1 MLVTREADYAVRC
14 VVEVARTGR
23 TSAAQVAR
31 VQGISPTFLGK
42 IVQSLAKAGILATRR
57 GVGGG
62 ISLAKPAEEFTLLQ
76 VIEAVEGPLCIN
88 DCLQSPSRCGHMSS
102 CPAYPYLCEAQAR
115 LRETLNVSFAELVA
129 GPDATPAFAPAF
141 APALVRPEEIASNGV
156 RDGERK
162 RVRTADPAARGE
174 A

>member
-42 IVQSLAKAGILATRR
+42 IVQSLARAGILATRR

-62 ISLAKPAEEFTLLQ
+62 IALARPVSDFTLLQ

-88 DCLQSPSRCGHMSS
+88 ECLQSPSRCGHVKN
-102 CPAYPYLCEAQAR
+102 CAAFPYLCEAQAR
-115 LRETLNVSFAELVA
+115 LRDALDVSFELVVAPSGAELV
-129 GPDATPAFAPAF
+129 PAPVAF
-141 APALVRPEEIASNGV
+141 PTETVRANGNGQS
-156 RDGERK
+156 RRA
-162 RVRTADPAARGE
+162 RTADPAARGDV
-174 A
+174 

>member
-1 MLVTREADYAVRC
+1 VLVTREADYAVRC
-14 VVEVARTGR
+14 VVEVARSGR

-62 ISLAKPAEEFTLLQ
+62 ISLAKPVDDFTLLE
-76 VIEAVEGPLCIN
+76 VIEAIEGPLWIN
-88 DCLQSPSRCGHMSS
+88 ECLRSTDRCPHVDT

-115 LRETLNVSFAELVA
+115 LREALDVTFAEMMA
-129 GPDATPAFAPAF
+129 EPHARRFTPTFVTAAELAPED
-141 APALVRPEEIASNGV
+141 PGNG
-156 RDGERK
+156 RNR
-162 RVRTADPAARGE
+162 RVRTADPAAGGG

>member
-14 VVEVARTGR
+14 VVEVARAGR

-31 VQGISPTFLGK
+31 AQGISPTFLGK
-42 IVQSLAKAGILATRR
+42 IVQSLARAGILATRR

-62 ISLAKPAEEFTLLQ
+62 ISLGQPIEHVTLLQ

-88 DCLQSPSRCGHMSS
+88 DCLQSPNACGQVRD
-102 CPAYPYLCEAQAR
+102 CPAYPYLCEAQTR
-115 LRETLNVSFAELVA
+115 LRETLDVSLARLLA
-129 GPDATPAFAPAF
+129 QPQ
-141 APALVRPEEIASNGV
+141 PALAPTLIATESGSINGH
-156 RDGERK
+156 RR
-162 RVRTADPAARGE
+162 RARTADPAAGGD

>member
-1 MLVTREADYAVRC
+1 VLVTREADYAVRC
-14 VVEVARTGR
+14 VVEVARSGR

-31 VQGISPTFLGK
+31 EQGISPTFLGK

-62 ISLAKPAEEFTLLQ
+62 ISLAKPIEDLTLLQ
-76 VIEAVEGPLCIN
+76 VIEAIEGPLWIN
-88 DCLQSPSRCGHMSS
+88 ECLRSPGRCAQEAT

-115 LRETLNVSFAELVA
+115 LREALDVTFAVLLAEPETPTTL
-129 GPDATPAFAPAF
+129 APAF
-141 APALVRPEEIASNGV
+141 VPPDEALGDARGNGRRV
-156 RDGERK
+156 
-162 RVRTADPAARGE
+162 RVRTADPAARGG

>member
-1 MLVTREADYAVRC
+1 VLVTREADYAIRC

-62 ISLAKPAEEFTLLQ
+62 IALAKPVEDLTLLE

-88 DCLQSPSRCGHMSS
+88 ECLQTPTQCGLVQD
-102 CPAYPYLCEAQAR
+102 CPAFPYLCEAQAR
-115 LRETLNVSFAELVA
+115 LRETLDVSFALLV
-129 GPDATPAFAPAF
+129 GPDAAPVLE
-141 APALVRPEEIASNGV
+141 PALRRTDALLPSGNGQLA
-156 RDGERK
+156 
-162 RVRTADPAARGE
+162 RVRTADPAAGGE
-174 A
+174 V

>member
-42 IVQSLAKAGILATRR
+42 IVQSLARAGILATRR

-62 ISLAKPAEEFTLLQ
+62 ISLARPAEQITLLQ

-88 DCLQSPSRCGHMSS
+88 DCLQTPPNCDHIHE
-102 CPAYPYLCEAQAR
+102 CPAYPYLSVAQQQ
-115 LRETLNVSFAELVA
+115 LRETLDVSVA
-129 GPDATPAFAPAF
+129 RMLEVSAREPTFVPVEMTPPQG
-141 APALVRPEEIASNGV
+141 SGNG
-156 RDGERK
+156 DGTAGNGER
-162 RVRTADPAARGE
+162 RRARTADPAAGRD

>member
-1 MLVTREADYAVRC
+1 VLVTREADYAIRC
-14 VVEVARTGR
+14 VLEVARTGR

-62 ISLAKPAEEFTLLQ
+62 IALAKPVEDLTLLE

-88 DCLQSPSRCGHMSS
+88 ECLQSPAQCGLVQD
-102 CPAYPYLCEAQAR
+102 CPAFPYLCEAQAR
-115 LRETLNVSFAELVA
+115 LKETLDVSFALLV
-129 GPDATPAFAPAF
+129 GPDVAPVL
-141 APALVRPEEIASNGV
+141 APALVRTDALQNGN
-156 RDGERK
+156 GQPA

>member
-42 IVQSLAKAGILATRR
+42 IVQSLARAGILATRR

-62 ISLAKPAEEFTLLQ
+62 IALAKPVTDITLLQ

-88 DCLQSPSRCGHMSS
+88 ECLQSPARCGHVQE
-102 CPAYPYLCEAQAR
+102 CPAFPFLCEAQAR
-115 LRETLNVSFAELVA
+115 LRETLDVSFDRLVA
-129 GPDATPAFAPAF
+129 PTGAEPILAPVAFPTE
-141 APALVRPEEIASNGV
+141 PVNGNGN
-156 RDGERK
+156 GER
-162 RVRTADPAARGE
+162 RRARTADPAARGG